1 MSDKSVFA
9 DAFNYFIYGGNRVI
23 LPEDLETEDISSVIS
38 IFKSDDTKSSFVTK
52 YRDVINKAIVNRNDR
67 TTFVLLGIE
76 NQTDVHYAMPI
87 RNMLYDALQYVKQ
100 VNMYANYHNEK
111 KDTKTSGEFL
121 LGITKDDK
129 IIPVVTLVI
138 YFGKAEWNGACKLSD
153 MFVETDEEIL
163 KYVQDYE
170 IMMINPK
177 QIADGD
183 FDKFSTDLGI
193 VLKLLK
199 YADDMKQ
206 MNMLLN
212 SQDNSWS
219 LRREAIDVLTNCT
232 NMKMININNKKREG
246 DNMRDAWDDWRED
259 GRQEGITEGKREEK
273 EHIILNMY
281 KNNIPMATIIACT
294 ECTEEEIKEVIER
307 NMVSSC

>member
-1 MSDKSVFA
+1 MSTIDFIYNEATTTIQCNDNDKIEDIIQKFCKKINKNKDSL
-9 DAFNYFIYGGNRVI
+9 YFIYGGNRVI

-38 IFKSDDTKSSFVTK
+38 IFKSDDTKSSYVTK

-183 FDKFSTDLGI
+183 FDKFST
-193 VLKLLK
+193 V
-199 YADDMKQ
+199 YEFQ
-206 MNMLLN
+206 T
-212 SQDNSWS
+212 
-219 LRREAIDVLTNCT
+219 LRL
-232 NMKMININNKKREG
+232 
-246 DNMRDAWDDWRED
+246 
-259 GRQEGITEGKREEK
+259 
-273 EHIILNMY
+273 
-281 KNNIPMATIIACT
+281 
-294 ECTEEEIKEVIER
+294 
-307 NMVSSC
+307 